1 MKRRNEM
8 RAFSTLLAML
18 LVSVMVVQAVSAAEE
33 KCWLFEEGKPW
44 FENADKNKDVAFD
57 GKELV
62 KWVSSSS
69 TRSMVGWRVRTH
81 MWDVPLFGEESE
93 HYSQARD
100 SQGYPVDID
109 YIKVRGR
116 VWYDDGYQGYYLYFD
131 DSDTHYNSADALVHY
146 EDEHQGTTGTFYARG
161 DHWLEDGEDDKWYPV
176 TTDTLH

>member
-81 MWDVPLFGEESE
+81 MWDVPIFGEESE

-116 VWYDDGYQGYYLYFD
+116 VWYDDG
-131 DSDTHYNSADALVHY
+131 
-146 EDEHQGTTGTFYARG
+146 
-161 DHWLEDGEDDKWYPV
+161 
-176 TTDTLH
+176 